1 MRRLHTF
8 TLHRPADDDAGQT
21 TAEYA
26 LVLAAAAAVVA
37 AMITWAGG
45 GQIEEL
51 FAAVVRSL
59 IDAVNG

>member
-1 MRRLHTF
+1 MRRLHTL

-26 LVLAAAAAVVA
+26 LVLAAAAAVVG
-37 AMITWAGG
+37 AMIAWTQG
-45 GQIEEL
+45 GQIQAL
-51 FAAVVRSL
+51 FDSVIQSL